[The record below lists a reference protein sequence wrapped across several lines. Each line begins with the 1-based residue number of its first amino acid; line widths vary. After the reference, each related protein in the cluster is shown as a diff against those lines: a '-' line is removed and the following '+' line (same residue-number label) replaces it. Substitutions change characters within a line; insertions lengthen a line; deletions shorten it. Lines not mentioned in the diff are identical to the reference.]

1 MEDDIIRQIDESVV
15 ADCASEIERLKKKRR
30 GFKAAFTQILNVID
44 KLIQASTGPDNK
56 INKSESNRLAIERA
70 FEKLELR
77 YEKLEKVNY
86 RILTLNQVPDDEA
99 GYQEAI
105 DANTASYTERIE
117 AYGQLKI
124 AMLPNQNQ
132 QEVINEGHNT
142 NIKTVT
148 DLKPKYSL
156 SFDNTPMEL
165 STWITCFKA
174 YFEASRLHTLPLDQ
188 QQAFLRQYLS
198 PNVWT
203 AIKQHINI
211 ETRIFNNP
219 LDPDEESCESIIEDA
234 FQVHYPLIMRRHKF
248 FTYERKGNQTF
259 TDFVSK
265 LEELAAAANLE
276 NMDMNDYKM
285 FRVIAGLNDSK
296 CVDKIL
302 SIPLQDFNF
311 EEVKRVGVQYETA
324 KNYSGLNPTHHV
336 NQVVGKRNSNPNK
349 NNNPKNSSNYSYPSS
364 SPSSSVQG
372 RLNSLR
378 QQGKCTGCG
387 KKAHSKGQACPHKLS
402 TCHKCGL
409 KGHIAPVCA
418 QSAPKPFTKKVTSQQ
433 AKA

>member
-349 NNNPKNSSNYSYPSS
+349 NSSPKNSRNYSYPSS

-378 QQGKCTGCG
+378 QQGKCIGCG

>member
-276 NMDMNDYKM
+276 NMNMNDYKM

-372 RLNSLR
+372 RLNSLP
-378 QQGKCTGCG
+378 QQGKCIGCG
-387 KKAHSKGQACPHKLS
+387 KKAHSKGQACPYKLS
-402 TCHKCGL
+402 TCHK
-409 KGHIAPVCA
+409 
-418 QSAPKPFTKKVTSQQ
+418 
-433 AKA
+433 

>member
-44 KLIQASTGPDNK
+44 KLIQASSGPDNK

-336 NQVVGKRNSNPNK
+336 NQVVGKRYSNPNK

-378 QQGKCTGCG
+378 QQGKCIGCG
-387 KKAHSKGQACPHKLS
+387 KKAHSKGQTCPHKLS

>member
-15 ADCASEIERLKKKRR
+15 ADCASEIERLKRKRR

-219 LDPDEESCESIIEDA
+219 LDPDEESCESIIENA

-364 SPSSSVQG
+364 SPISSVQG
-372 RLNSLR
+372 RLNSLP
-378 QQGKCTGCG
+378 QQGKCIGCG

>member
-15 ADCASEIERLKKKRR
+15 ADCASEIERLKRKRR

-336 NQVVGKRNSNPNK
+336 NQVVGKRNSNPNE
-349 NNNPKNSSNYSYPSS
+349 NNNPKNFSNYSYPSS

-372 RLNSLR
+372 RLNNLR
-378 QQGKCTGCG
+378 QQGKCIGCG

-409 KGHIAPVCA
+409 NGHIAPVCA